1 MVDDAA
7 LAAAAEIVA
16 SIAPD
21 SRSPNSIPVGVASNV
36 KLPGRETPAKRNLEI
51 ELQKLA
57 LRVGKLE
64 GQASTTTTTFPETPN
79 ETIDSLFGE
88 DGLSLASRPKPKLFA
103 AQGSLHSPHQPSFQ
117 LTKEALEGLR
127 DHVDDQSKLLDCQRE
142 ELAGVNAQLLEQ
154 KHLQERA
161 LEVLEQERIATLERE
176 LWKHQKANEAFQK
189 ALREIGEIVTAV
201 ARGDL
206 TMKVRMN
213 TVEMDPEI
221 TTFKRTINA
230 MMDQLQ
236 TFASEVSRVAR
247 EVGTEGL
254 LGGQARI
261 GGVDGT
267 WKELTDNVNVMA
279 QNLTDQ
285 VREIASVTTAVAHGD
300 LTKKIERPARGEI
313 LQLQQTINTMVDQLR
328 TFASEVTRVARDVG
342 TEGILGGQADVGGV
356 QGMWNDLTVNVNA
369 MANNLTTQVR
379 DIIKVTTAVAKGDLT
394 QKVQAD
400 CRGEIFEL
408 KSTINS
414 MVDQL
419 QQFAREVTKIAR
431 EVGTEGRLGG
441 QATVHD
447 VEGTWRDLTE
457 NVNGMAMNLTTQVRE
472 IAKVTTAVAKGDL
485 TKKIG
490 VEVQGE
496 ILELKNTINQMV
508 DRLGTFAVEVSK
520 VAREVGTDGTLGGQA
535 QVANVEGKW
544 KDLTENVN
552 TMASNL
558 TVQVRSISAVT
569 QAIANG
575 DMSQKI
581 DVEANGEI
589 QVLKE
594 TINNMVDRL
603 SSFCYEVQR
612 VAKDVGV
619 DGKMGAQADVGGL
632 DGRWKEITTDVN
644 TMASNLV
651 SHDPGMEKIGEQNE
665 LMSIQTTQVRAFSDI
680 TNLATDGDFTKLV
693 DVEASGEMDEL
704 KRKINQMISN
714 LRDSIQRNTQA
725 REAAEL
731 ANKTKSEFLANM
743 SHEIRTPM
751 NGIIGMTQLTLDTD
765 LTQYQR
771 EMLNIVNNLANS
783 LLTIIDDILD
793 LSKIEARR
801 MVIEEIPYTLRG
813 TVFNALKT
821 LAVKAN
827 EKFLDLT
834 YKVDSSV
841 PDYVI
846 GDSFRLR
853 QIILNLV
860 GNAIKFTE
868 HGEVSLTIKERA
880 DQSDIGPGEYTVEFI
895 VEDTGIGIAKD
906 KLDLIFDTFQQADG
920 SMTRKFGG
928 TGLGLSISK
937 RLVNLM
943 GGDLWVNSE
952 QGKGSE
958 FHFTCRVRLAHDD
971 TEMIEQQIRPYR
983 GHQVLFVDKAQSSS
997 GTAIRGMLEK
1007 IGLHPV
1013 VVDSEKSTALTRLQT
1028 GGALPYDA
1036 IIVDSIDTARR
1047 LRAVDDFKY
1056 LPIVLLAPVVHVSLK
1071 SCLDLGITS
1080 YMTTP
1085 CKLIDL
1091 GNGMIPALENR
1102 ATPSLA
1108 DNTKSFEILLAEDN
1122 TVNQRLAVKI
1132 LEKYHHVVTVVGNGW
1147 EAVEAVKEKKF
1158 DVILMDVQ
1166 MPIMG
1171 GFEATGKIR
1180 EYERGMGTH
1189 RTPIIA
1195 LTAHAMMGDRE
1206 KCIQAQMDEY
1216 LSKPLQQNHLI
1227 QTILK
1232 CATLGGPLLEK
1243 NRERE
1248 LAMHAEHKS
1257 SKHKDSAQGML
1268 RPTLE
1273 NRAFTSREPVSN
1285 SGKEGPAL
1293 VSPEQEEAL
1302 ARAPHRRRKH
1312 APVPGHVERS
1322 ASFIVW
1328 FDFAEPV
1335 FELGVGTL
1343 TFSLAGELF
1352 TRYQTCA
1359 MMSPKAI
1366 LATYMTVTG
1375 QPTLSKEASGPP

>member
-1 MVDDAA
+1 MIDDAA

-21 SRSPNSIPVGVASNV
+21 SRLPNSIPVGVASQV
-36 KLPGRETPAKRNLEI
+36 QLPGRDTPAKRKLEI
-51 ELQKLA
+51 ELQNLA

-64 GQASTTTTTFPETPN
+64 SQASATSTFPETPN
-79 ETIDSLFGE
+79 EAIDTLFGGE
-88 DGLSLASRPKPKLFA
+88 DTSNTNVPVTTRPKPKVIH
-103 AQGSLHSPHQPSFQ
+103 AQGSLHSPHLPSYQ

-127 DHVDDQSKLLDCQRE
+127 DHVDDQSKLLDSQRE

-154 KHLQERA
+154 KQLQERA

-267 WKELTDNVNVMA
+267 WKELTDNV
-279 QNLTDQ
+279 
-285 VREIASVTTAVAHGD
+285 REIASVTTAVAHGD

-342 TEGILGGQADVGGV
+342 TEGMLGGQADVGGV

-400 CRGEIFEL
+400 CRGEIFDL

-490 VEVQGE
+490 VEVKGE

-558 TVQVRSISAVT
+558 TVQVRSISTVT

-581 DVEANGEI
+581 KVEANGEI

-619 DGKMGAQADVGGL
+619 DGKMGAQADVAGL

-644 TMASNLV
+644 TMASNL
-651 SHDPGMEKIGEQNE
+651 
-665 LMSIQTTQVRAFSDI
+665 TTQVRAFSDI

-868 HGEVSLTIKERA
+868 HGEVSLTIKERVE
-880 DQSDIGPGEYTVEFI
+880 QRNVRPGEYAVEFI

-943 GGDLWVNSE
+943 GGDLWVISE

-958 FHFTCRVRLAHDD
+958 FHFTCLVKLAHDD
-971 TEMIEQQIRPYR
+971 AAMIEQQIRPYR
-983 GHQVLFVDKAQSSS
+983 GHQVLFVDKAQSKGGAS
-997 GTAIRGMLEK
+997 IKGMLEQ

-1013 VVDSEKSTALTRLQT
+1013 VVESEKSPALTRLQAS
-1028 GGALPYDA
+1028 GSLPYDA
-1036 IIVDSIDTARR
+1036 ILVDSIDTARR

-1147 EAVEAVKEKKF
+1147 EAVEAVKRKKF

-1180 EYERGMGTH
+1180 EYERGIGTH

-1248 LAMHAEHKS
+1248 LALHAEAKS
-1257 SKHKDSAQGML
+1257 SKHKEGGQGLL
-1268 RPTLE
+1268 RPALE
-1273 NRAFTSREPVSN
+1273 SRSFTSREPLSGN
-1285 SGKEGPAL
+1285 GKESPAL
-1293 VSPEQEEAL
+1293 LSPDEDPM
-1302 ARAPHRRRKH
+1302 ARARLDFSDM
-1312 APVPGHVERS
+1312 RS
-1322 ASFIVW
+1322 
-1328 FDFAEPV
+1328 
-1335 FELGVGTL
+1335 
-1343 TFSLAGELF
+1343 
-1352 TRYQTCA
+1352 
-1359 MMSPKAI
+1359 
-1366 LATYMTVTG
+1366 
-1375 QPTLSKEASGPP
+1375 LSN

>member
-21 SRSPNSIPVGVASNV
+21 SRPPNSIPVGVASQV
-36 KLPGRETPAKRNLEI
+36 QLPGRDTPAKRKLEL
-51 ELQKLA
+51 ELQNLA

-64 GQASTTTTTFPETPN
+64 SQASATSPFPETPN
-79 ETIDSLFGE
+79 ETIDTLFGE
-88 DGLSLASRPKPKLFA
+88 EAAISLTSRPKSKLFH
-103 AQGSLHSPHQPSFQ
+103 AQGSLHSPHLPYYQ

-127 DHVDDQSKLLDCQRE
+127 EHVDDQSKLLDSQRQ

-154 KHLQERA
+154 KQLQERA

-236 TFASEVSRVAR
+236 IFASEVSRVAR

-285 VREIASVTTAVAHGD
+285 GSSSPLHPSMMREIASVTTAVAHGD

-342 TEGILGGQADVGGV
+342 TEGMLGGQADVGGV

-490 VEVQGE
+490 VEVKGE
-496 ILELKNTINQMV
+496 IAELKNTINQMV

-558 TVQVRSISAVT
+558 TVQVRSISTVT

-581 DVEANGEI
+581 KVEANGEI

-619 DGKMGAQADVGGL
+619 DGKMGAQADVAGL

-644 TMASNLV
+644 TMASNL
-651 SHDPGMEKIGEQNE
+651 
-665 LMSIQTTQVRAFSDI
+665 
-680 TNLATDGDFTKLV
+680 
-693 DVEASGEMDEL
+693 
-704 KRKINQMISN
+704 
-714 LRDSIQRNTQA
+714 
-725 REAAEL
+725 
-731 ANKTKSEFLANM
+731 
-743 SHEIRTPM
+743 
-751 NGIIGMTQLTLDTD
+751 
-765 LTQYQR
+765 
-771 EMLNIVNNLANS
+771 
-783 LLTIIDDILD
+783 
-793 LSKIEARR
+793 IEARR
-801 MVIEEIPYTLRG
+801 MVVEEIPYTLRG

-868 HGEVSLTIKERA
+868 HGEVSLTIKERVE
-880 DQSDIGPGEYTVEFI
+880 QSNVRPGEYAVEFV

-958 FHFTCRVRLAHDD
+958 FHFTCLVKLAPND
-971 TEMIEQQIRPYR
+971 TAMIEQQIRPYR
-983 GHQVLFVDKAQSSS
+983 GHQVLFVDKAQSSDS
-997 GTAIRGMLEK
+997 TSIRGMLEQ

-1013 VVDSEKSTALTRLQT
+1013 VVESEKSSALTRLKA

-1036 IIVDSIDTARR
+1036 ILVDSIDTARR

-1056 LPIVLLAPVVHVSLK
+1056 LPIVLVAPTVLVSLK

-1080 YMTTP
+1080 CMTTP

-1108 DNTKSFEILLAEDN
+1108 DNTRSFEILLAEDN

-1147 EAVEAVKEKKF
+1147 EAVEAVKGKNF

-1180 EYERGMGTH
+1180 EYERGIGSH

-1248 LAMHAEHKS
+1248 LAMHAEAKS
-1257 SKHKDSAQGML
+1257 KSKNNEGGQGLL

-1273 NRAFTSREPVSN
+1273 GRSFTSHEPLSGNGLESPAIVSQD
-1285 SGKEGPAL
+1285 EDP
-1293 VSPEQEEAL
+1293 L
-1302 ARAPHRRRKH
+1302 ARARI
-1312 APVPGHVERS
+1312 EYSDMRS
-1322 ASFIVW
+1322 
-1328 FDFAEPV
+1328 
-1335 FELGVGTL
+1335 L
-1343 TFSLAGELF
+1343 TN
-1352 TRYQTCA
+1352 
-1359 MMSPKAI
+1359 
-1366 LATYMTVTG
+1366 
-1375 QPTLSKEASGPP
+1375 

>member
-1 MVDDAA
+1 MSGESSLAAVTAILKSLATDPTTPPLLNLRVNTRFNIPGADTSEKLELELELAA
-7 LAAAAEIVA
+7 LV
-16 SIAPD
+16 
-21 SRSPNSIPVGVASNV
+21 
-36 KLPGRETPAKRNLEI
+36 
-51 ELQKLA
+51 
-57 LRVGKLE
+57 LRVQHL
-64 GQASTTTTTFPETPN
+64 QARANTTTSSLLPDTP
-79 ETIDSLFGE
+79 
-88 DGLSLASRPKPKLFA
+88 DGNGHLSLSDERARAGNSGYA
-103 AQGSLHSPHQPSFQ
+103 APLPRDE
-117 LTKEALEGLR
+117 LLDEALEGLR
-127 DHVDDQSKLLDCQRE
+127 EHVDDQSKLLDSQRQ
-142 ELAGVNAQLLEQ
+142 ELDGVNAQLLEQ
-154 KHLQERA
+154 KQLQERA
-161 LEVLEQERIATLERE
+161 LAIIEQERVATLERE

-206 TMKVRMN
+206 SKKVRMN
-213 TVEMDPEI
+213 SVEMDPEI
-221 TTFKRTINA
+221 TTFKRTINT

-236 TFASEVSRVAR
+236 VFSSEVSRVAR
-247 EVGTEGL
+247 EVGTEGI
-254 LGGQARI
+254 LGGQAQI
-261 GGVDGT
+261 EGVDGT

-300 LTKKIERPARGEI
+300 LTKKIERPAKGEI

-342 TEGILGGQADVGGV
+342 TEGILGGQADVEGV
-356 QGMWNDLTVNVNA
+356 QGMWNELTVNVNA

-394 QKVQAD
+394 QKVQAE

-408 KSTINS
+408 KKTINS

-447 VEGTWRDLTE
+447 VQGTWRDLTE

-472 IAKVTTAVAKGDL
+472 IAKVTTAVARGDL

-496 ILELKNTINQMV
+496 ILDLKNTINTMV
-508 DRLGTFAVEVSK
+508 DRLGTFAFEVSK

-535 QVANVEGKW
+535 QVDNVEGKW

-552 TMASNL
+552 TMARNL
-558 TVQVRSISAVT
+558 TSQVRGISTVT

-575 DMSQKI
+575 DMSRKI
-581 DVEANGEI
+581 DVEAKGEI
-589 QVLKE
+589 LILKE

-603 SSFCYEVQR
+603 SIFCNEVQR

-619 DGKMGAQADVGGL
+619 DGIMGGQADVAGL
-632 DGRWKEITTDVN
+632 KGRWKEITTDVN
-644 TMASNLV
+644 TMANNL
-651 SHDPGMEKIGEQNE
+651 
-665 LMSIQTTQVRAFSDI
+665 TAQVRAFGDI
-680 TNLATDGDFTKLV
+680 TNAATDGDFTKLV
-693 DVEASGEMDEL
+693 EVEASGEMDEL
-704 KRKINQMISN
+704 KKKINQMVYN

-771 EMLNIVNNLANS
+771 EMLNIVNSLANS

-834 YKVDSSV
+834 YRVNNSV
-841 PDYVI
+841 PDHVV

-868 HGEVSLTIKERA
+868 HGEVSLTIQKA
-880 DQSDIGPGEYTVEFI
+880 SHVQCAPYEYAIEFI
-895 VEDTGIGIAKD
+895 VSDTGIGIPAD

-943 GGDLWVNSE
+943 GGDVWVKSE
-952 QGKGSE
+952 YGKGSK
-958 FHFTCRVRLAHDD
+958 FYFTCVVRLANDD
-971 TEMIEQQIRPYR
+971 VSLIAKQLTPYK
-983 GHQVLFVDKAQSSS
+983 GHQVLFIDKGRTGHGSEI
-997 GTAIRGMLEK
+997 IRMLKELSLVP
-1007 IGLHPV
+1007 I
-1013 VVDSEKSTALTRLQT
+1013 VVDSEKSPALEKARTQQNS
-1028 GGALPYDA
+1028 PYDV
-1036 IIVDSIDTARR
+1036 IIVDSIEDARR

-1085 CKLIDL
+1085 CQLIDL
-1091 GNGMIPALENR
+1091 GNGMVPALENR

-1108 DNTKSFEILLAEDN
+1108 DNTRSFEILLAEDN

-1132 LEKYHHVVTVVGNGW
+1132 LEKYHHVVTVVGNGE
-1147 EAVEAVKEKKF
+1147 EAVEAVKRKKF

-1171 GFEATGKIR
+1171 GFEATSKIR
-1180 EYERGMGTH
+1180 EYERSLGSQ

-1232 CATLGGPLLEK
+1232 CATLGGQLLEK

-1248 LAMHAEHKS
+1248 LARAADAVTGGRRDNAALNAYQQNAS
-1257 SKHKDSAQGML
+1257 SNAGAAAAAAISAASHVRPSLAATRGM
-1268 RPTLE
+1268 T
-1273 NRAFTSREPVSN
+1273 AS
-1285 SGKEGPAL
+1285 
-1293 VSPEQEEAL
+1293 EAL
-1302 ARAPHRRRKH
+1302 TAGLESP
-1312 APVPGHVERS
+1312 S
-1322 ASFIVW
+1322 IVTA
-1328 FDFAEPV
+1328 DAEDP
-1335 FELGVGTL
+1335 LKGGVGRSST
-1343 TFSLAGELF
+1343 SLSEPNIHHHSTTAP
-1352 TRYQTCA
+1352 R
-1359 MMSPKAI
+1359 
-1366 LATYMTVTG
+1366 G
-1375 QPTLSKEASGPP
+1375 QK

>member
-1 MVDDAA
+1 MGEESPLAVITALVRSLATDPATVPVLDIRANNHVRLPGPSTQEKADLERELAYLVLRVQHLESKASVANNIPATIFPDTPNATPDAIFADDRTPAA
-7 LAAAAEIVA
+7 L
-16 SIAPD
+16 
-21 SRSPNSIPVGVASNV
+21 SPARTAGP
-36 KLPGRETPAKRNLEI
+36 PGLARN
-51 ELQKLA
+51 
-57 LRVGKLE
+57 G
-64 GQASTTTTTFPETPN
+64 F
-79 ETIDSLFGE
+79 ID
-88 DGLSLASRPKPKLFA
+88 
-103 AQGSLHSPHQPSFQ
+103 Q
-117 LTKEALEGLR
+117 ALEGLR
-127 DHVDDQSKLLDCQRE
+127 EHVDDQSKLLDSQRQ

-154 KHLQERA
+154 KQLQEKA
-161 LEVLEQERIATLERE
+161 LAIIEQERVATLERE

-206 TMKVRMN
+206 SKKVRMN

-221 TTFKRTINA
+221 TTFKRTINT

-236 TFASEVSRVAR
+236 VFSSEVSRVAR
-247 EVGTEGL
+247 EVGTEGI
-254 LGGQARI
+254 LGGQAQI
-261 GGVDGT
+261 EGVDGT

-300 LTKKIERPARGEI
+300 LTKKIERPAKGEI

-342 TEGILGGQADVGGV
+342 TEGMLGGQADVEGV
-356 QGMWNDLTVNVNA
+356 QGMWNELTVNVNA

-394 QKVQAD
+394 QKVQAE

-408 KSTINS
+408 KKTINS

-447 VEGTWRDLTE
+447 VQGTWRDLTE

-496 ILELKNTINQMV
+496 ILDLKNTINTMV
-508 DRLGTFAVEVSK
+508 DRLGTFAFEVSK

-535 QVANVEGKW
+535 QVDNVEGKW

-558 TVQVRSISAVT
+558 TSQVRGISTVT

-575 DMSQKI
+575 DMSRKI
-581 DVEANGEI
+581 EVEAKGEI
-589 QVLKE
+589 LILKE

-603 SSFCYEVQR
+603 SIFCNEVQR

-619 DGKMGAQADVGGL
+619 DGIMGGQADVAGL
-632 DGRWKEITTDVN
+632 KGRWKEITTDVN
-644 TMASNLV
+644 TMANNL
-651 SHDPGMEKIGEQNE
+651 
-665 LMSIQTTQVRAFSDI
+665 TAQVRAFGDI
-680 TNLATDGDFTKLV
+680 TNAATDGDFTKLV
-693 DVEASGEMDEL
+693 EVEASGEMDEL
-704 KRKINQMISN
+704 KKKINQMVYN

-771 EMLNIVNNLANS
+771 EMLNIVNSLANS

-834 YKVDSSV
+834 YRVDSSV
-841 PDYVI
+841 PDHVV

-868 HGEVSLTIKERA
+868 HGEVSLTIQKAARV
-880 DQSDIGPGEYTVEFI
+880 QCGPYEYAIEF
-895 VEDTGIGIAKD
+895 VVSDTGIGIPAD

-943 GGDLWVNSE
+943 GGDVWVKSE
-952 QGKGSE
+952 YGKGSS
-958 FHFTCRVRLAHDD
+958 FYFTCVVRLADD
-971 TEMIEQQIRPYR
+971 DISLISKQLSPYK
-983 GHQVLFVDKAQSSS
+983 GHQVLFIDKGRTGHGPEIAK
-997 GTAIRGMLEK
+997 MLK
-1007 IGLHPV
+1007 GLGLVAV
-1013 VVDSEKSTALTRLQT
+1013 VVDSEKSPALEKARVQSSS
-1028 GGALPYDA
+1028 PYDV
-1036 IIVDSIDTARR
+1036 IVVDSIEDARR

-1085 CKLIDL
+1085 CQLIDL
-1091 GNGMIPALENR
+1091 GNGMVPALENR

-1108 DNTKSFEILLAEDN
+1108 DNTRSFEILLAEDN

-1132 LEKYHHVVTVVGNGW
+1132 LEKYHHVVTVVGNGE
-1147 EAVEAVKEKKF
+1147 EAVEAVKRRKF

-1171 GFEATGKIR
+1171 GFEATAKIR
-1180 EYERGMGTH
+1180 EYERSLGSQ

-1232 CATLGGPLLEK
+1232 CATLGGQLLEK

-1248 LAMHAEHKS
+1248 LTRAADAATVS
-1257 SKHKDSAQGML
+1257 RRDNGSPTSYTSRAAQAAQL
-1268 RPTLE
+1268 RPSLAS
-1273 NRAFTSREPVSN
+1273 RAITV
-1285 SGKEGPAL
+1285 
-1293 VSPEQEEAL
+1293 
-1302 ARAPHRRRKH
+1302 
-1312 APVPGHVERS
+1312 
-1322 ASFIVW
+1322 
-1328 FDFAEPV
+1328 AE
-1335 FELGVGTL
+1335 
-1343 TFSLAGELF
+1343 SLAGGLE
-1352 TRYQTCA
+1352 
-1359 MMSPKAI
+1359 SPSLVAGDQDDP
-1366 LATYMTVTG
+1366 LRARTS
-1375 QPTLSKEASGPP
+1375 LSEPNIHAPS

>member
-1 MVDDAA
+1 MADESA
-7 LAAAAEIVA
+7 LAAAAA
-16 SIAPD
+16 M
-21 SRSPNSIPVGVASNV
+21 V
-36 KLPGRETPAKRNLEI
+36 K
-51 ELQKLA
+51 
-57 LRVGKLE
+57 
-64 GQASTTTTTFPETPN
+64 
-79 ETIDSLFGE
+79 
-88 DGLSLASRPKPKLFA
+88 SLASDSKQATSYPVGGDQSFRLPGPDSA
-103 AQGSLHSPHQPSFQ
+103 AKDALARELSALAARVQRLEAKASIQNAPVFPDTPSETVESMFGDESSSPTSNNGKTYMRAKVPAIPILRSGAGPDGGAVKALVP
-117 LTKEALEGLR
+117 LTDEALEGLR
-127 DHVDDQSKLLDCQRE
+127 EHIDDQSKLLDNQRQ
-142 ELAGVNAQLLEQ
+142 ELTNVNAQLVEQ
-154 KHLQERA
+154 KNLQEKA
-161 LEVLEQERIATLERE
+161 LKILEEERVATLERE

-201 ARGDL
+201 AHGDL
-206 TMKVRMN
+206 SKRVRMN

-221 TTFKRTINA
+221 TTFKRTINT

-236 TFASEVSRVAR
+236 VFSSEVSRVAR
-247 EVGTEGL
+247 EVGTDGI
-254 LGGQARI
+254 LGGQAVI
-261 GGVDGT
+261 EGVD
-267 WKELTDNVNVMA
+267 VNVMA

-300 LTKKIERPARGEI
+300 LTQKIERPAKGEI
-313 LQLQQTINTMVDQLR
+313 LELQQTINTMVVQLG
-328 TFASEVTRVARDVG
+328 TFAAEVTRVARDVG
-342 TEGILGGQADVGGV
+342 TEGKLGGQADVMGV
-356 QGMWNDLTVNVNA
+356 QGMWNELTVNVNA
-369 MANNLTTQVR
+369 MADNLTTQVR
-379 DIIKVTTAVAKGDLT
+379 DIAKVTTAVARGDLT
-394 QKVQAD
+394 QKVQAE

-414 MVDQL
+414 MVGQL
-419 QQFAREVTKIAR
+419 QQFAAEVTKIAR

-441 QATVHD
+441 QATVND
-447 VEGTWRDLTE
+447 VQGTWRDLTD

-472 IAKVTTAVAKGDL
+472 ISKVTAAVARGDL
-485 TKKIG
+485 STKIT
-490 VEVQGE
+490 VEVKGE
-496 ILELKNTINQMV
+496 ILQLKQTINSMV
-508 DRLGTFAVEVSK
+508 DRLSTFAFEVSK

-535 QVANVEGKW
+535 RVDDVEGKW

-558 TVQVRSISAVT
+558 TSQVRGISTVT
-569 QAIANG
+569 QAIADGN
-575 DMSQKI
+575 MSRKI
-581 DVEANGEI
+581 TVPARGE
-589 QVLKE
+589 VALLKD

-603 SSFCYEVQR
+603 SVFCNEVQR

-619 DGKMGAQADVGGL
+619 DGKMGGQADVGGL
-632 DGRWKEITTDVN
+632 KGRWKEITADVN
-644 TMASNLV
+644 TMATNL
-651 SHDPGMEKIGEQNE
+651 
-665 LMSIQTTQVRAFSDI
+665 TTQVRAFGDI
-680 TNLATDGDFTKLV
+680 TNAATDGNFTKLV

-704 KRKINQMISN
+704 KRKINQMVYN

-725 REAAEL
+725 REAAEQ

-834 YKVDSSV
+834 YCVDSSV
-841 PDYVI
+841 PDYVV

-868 HGEVSLTIKERA
+868 HGSVRLTIQ
-880 DQSDIGPGEYTVEFI
+880 QSSKSTSKDPNEYALEF
-895 VEDTGIGIAKD
+895 VVSDTGIGIPQD

-937 RLVNLM
+937 RLVSLM
-943 GGDLWVNSE
+943 GGDVWVRSDV
-952 QGKGSE
+952 GKGSS
-958 FHFTCRVRLAHDD
+958 FYFTCVVKLAGGDLAL
-971 TEMIEQQIRPYR
+971 IEKQLKPYK
-983 GHQVLFVDKAQSSS
+983 GHQVFFVD
-997 GTAIRGMLEK
+997 RGRTVYGKQIVPMLRDL
-1007 IGLHPV
+1007 GLVPV
-1013 VVDSEKSTALTRLQT
+1013 VATQETYPGLGSDEPPFDV
-1028 GGALPYDA
+1028 
-1036 IIVDSIDTARR
+1036 IIVDSIETARK
-1047 LRAVDDFKY
+1047 LRAIDQFKY
-1056 LPIVLLAPVVHVSLK
+1056 LPIVLLAPAVHISLK

-1080 YMTTP
+1080 YLTTP
-1085 CKLIDL
+1085 CAPIDL
-1091 GNGMIPALENR
+1091 GNGMVPALENR

-1122 TVNQRLAVKI
+1122 RVNQRLAVKI
-1132 LEKYHHVVTVVGNGW
+1132 LEKYHHVVTVVSNGL
-1147 EAVEAVKEKKF
+1147 EAVEAIQKKKF

-1171 GFEATGKIR
+1171 GFEATSKIR
-1180 EYERGMGTH
+1180 EYERSLGTH

-1206 KCIQAQMDEY
+1206 RCIQAQMDEY

-1232 CATLGGPLLEK
+1232 CATLGGALLEK

-1248 LAMHAEHKS
+1248 ISRQKDQEGQDHQSRS
-1257 SKHKDSAQGML
+1257 SPL
-1268 RPTLE
+1268 RPGLE
-1273 NRAFTSREPVSN
+1273 SRALTSTER
-1285 SGKEGPAL
+1285 L
-1293 VSPEQEEAL
+1293 VGSVDSPSLVAGDQEDPMKT
-1302 ARAPHRRRKH
+1302 AR
-1312 APVPGHVERS
+1312 RS
-1322 ASFIVW
+1322 LSDDILKKAS
-1328 FDFAEPV
+1328 
-1335 FELGVGTL
+1335 
-1343 TFSLAGELF
+1343 
-1352 TRYQTCA
+1352 Y
-1359 MMSPKAI
+1359 
-1366 LATYMTVTG
+1366 
-1375 QPTLSKEASGPP
+1375 

>member
-7 LAAAAEIVA
+7 LAAAASIVA

-21 SRSPNSIPVGVASNV
+21 TRPPNSIPVGVASQV
-36 KLPGRETPAKRNLEI
+36 KLPGPDTPAKRKLEL
-51 ELQKLA
+51 ELQNLA

-64 GQASTTTTTFPETPN
+64 SQASATSPFPDTPN
-79 ETIDSLFGE
+79 EVIDTLFGE
-88 DGLSLASRPKPKLFA
+88 EALAVAARPKPKVFP
-103 AQGSLHSPHQPSFQ
+103 AQGSLHSPHMPTYQ
-117 LTKEALEGLR
+117 LTEEALEGLR
-127 DHVDDQSKLLDCQRE
+127 EHVDDQSKLLDSQRQ
-142 ELAGVNAQLLEQ
+142 ELAGVNAQLMEQ
-154 KHLQERA
+154 KQLQERA
-161 LEVLEQERIATLERE
+161 LEILEQERIATLERE

-236 TFASEVSRVAR
+236 IFASEVSRVAR

-342 TEGILGGQADVGGV
+342 TEGMLGGQADVGGV

-490 VEVQGE
+490 VEVKGE
-496 ILELKNTINQMV
+496 IAELKDTINQMV

-558 TVQVRSISAVT
+558 TVQVRSISTVT

-581 DVEANGEI
+581 KVEANGEI

-644 TMASNLV
+644 TMASNL
-651 SHDPGMEKIGEQNE
+651 
-665 LMSIQTTQVRAFSDI
+665 TTQVRAFSDI

-868 HGEVSLTIKERA
+868 HGEVSLTIKESIT
-880 DQSDIGPGEYTVEFI
+880 QSLVRPGEYAVEF
-895 VEDTGIGIAKD
+895 VVQDTGIGIAQD

-943 GGDLWVNSE
+943 GGDLWVDSE
-952 QGKGSE
+952 HGKGSE
-958 FHFTCRVRLAHDD
+958 FHFTCLVRLAPDD
-971 TEMIEQQIRPYR
+971 AALIEQQIRPYR
-983 GHQVLFVDKAQSSS
+983 GHQVLFVDKAQSQNAAS
-997 GTAIRGMLEK
+997 IKPMLEK
-1007 IGLHPV
+1007 IGLRPV
-1013 VVDSEKSTALTRLQT
+1013 VVDSEKSPALTRLQT
-1028 GGALPYDA
+1028 GGSLPYDA
-1036 IIVDSIDTARR
+1036 ILVDSIDTARR

-1147 EAVEAVKEKKF
+1147 EAVKAVQSKKF

-1180 EYERGMGTH
+1180 EYERGIGSH

-1248 LAMHAEHKS
+1248 LALHAETK
-1257 SKHKDSAQGML
+1257 SKHKEGGQGLL

-1273 NRAFTSREPVSN
+1273 TRSFTSRDPLLGN
-1285 SGKEGPAL
+1285 GKESPAIIATDDD
-1293 VSPEQEEAL
+1293 PL
-1302 ARAPHRRRKH
+1302 ARARLDLSDM
-1312 APVPGHVERS
+1312 RS
-1322 ASFIVW
+1322 
-1328 FDFAEPV
+1328 
-1335 FELGVGTL
+1335 L
-1343 TFSLAGELF
+1343 TN
-1352 TRYQTCA
+1352 
-1359 MMSPKAI
+1359 
-1366 LATYMTVTG
+1366 
-1375 QPTLSKEASGPP
+1375 

>member
-21 SRSPNSIPVGVASNV
+21 SRSPGSIPVGVASNV

-57 LRVGKLE
+57 LRVGKLG
-64 GQASTTTTTFPETPN
+64 GQASTTTTTFPEAPN
-79 ETIDSLFGE
+79 EMMDSLYGE
-88 DGLSLASRPKPKLFA
+88 DGLSLPSRPKTKVFH
-103 AQGSLHSPHQPSFQ
+103 AQGSLHSSHLPSIQ

-142 ELAGVNAQLLEQ
+142 ELAGVNVQLLEQ
-154 KHLQERA
+154 KQLQERA
-161 LEVLEQERIATLERE
+161 LERE

-254 LGGQARI
+254 LGGQAKI

-300 LTKKIERPARGEI
+300 LTKKIERHARGEI

-558 TVQVRSISAVT
+558 TVQARLLTHTLTGPTTRCVRSISAVT

-619 DGKMGAQADVGGL
+619 DGKMGAQADVAGL

-644 TMASNLV
+644 NMASNL
-651 SHDPGMEKIGEQNE
+651 
-665 LMSIQTTQVRAFSDI
+665 TTQVRAFSDI

-751 NGIIGMTQLTLDTD
+751 NGIIGMTQLTLDTNLD
-765 LTQYQR
+765 QYQR
-771 EMLNIVNNLANS
+771 EMLNIVNDLANS

-846 GDSFRLR
+846 GDSFRLK

-868 HGEVSLTIKERA
+868 HGEVSLTIKERE
-880 DQSDIGPGEYTVEFI
+880 DQSNVGPGEYAVEFI

-952 QGKGSE
+952 HAKGSD

-971 TEMIEQQIRPYR
+971 SEMIEQQIRPYR
-983 GHQVLFVDKAQSSS
+983 GHQVLFVDKAQSGS

-1007 IGLHPV
+1007 IGLHLV
-1013 VVDSEKSTALTRLQT
+1013 VVESEKSTALTRLQT

-1036 IIVDSIDTARR
+1036 IIVDSIDTAMR

-1071 SCLDLGITS
+1071 SCMDLGITS

-1085 CKLIDL
+1085 CKLTDL

-1248 LAMHAEHKS
+1248 LAMHAEAKA
-1257 SKHKDSAQGML
+1257 SKHKDGGQGQC
-1268 RPTLE
+1268 
-1273 NRAFTSREPVSN
+1273 S
-1285 SGKEGPAL
+1285 
-1293 VSPEQEEAL
+1293 
-1302 ARAPHRRRKH
+1302 
-1312 APVPGHVERS
+1312 
-1322 ASFIVW
+1322 
-1328 FDFAEPV
+1328 
-1335 FELGVGTL
+1335 
-1343 TFSLAGELF
+1343 
-1352 TRYQTCA
+1352 
-1359 MMSPKAI
+1359 
-1366 LATYMTVTG
+1366 
-1375 QPTLSKEASGPP
+1375 

>member
-7 LAAAAEIVA
+7 LIAAAQIIATIAAEPKTPLSVPATLTNKIQ
-16 SIAPD
+16 
-21 SRSPNSIPVGVASNV
+21 
-36 KLPGRETPAKRNLEI
+36 LPGHDTHAKRNLEI

-57 LRVGKLE
+57 LRVSHLE
-64 GQASTTTTTFPETPN
+64 NRATPTITFPETPN
-79 ETIDSLFGE
+79 EGTESLFG
-88 DGLSLASRPKPKLFA
+88 DDSNGASRNNGGRPKGLPPQYA
-103 AQGSLHSPHQPSFQ
+103 SLETPSVFPRQ

-127 DHVDDQSKLLDCQRE
+127 EHVDDQSKLLDSQRQ

-154 KHLQERA
+154 KQLQEKA
-161 LEVLEQERIATLERE
+161 LELLEQERVATLERE

-189 ALREIGEIVTAV
+189 ALREIGEIITAV
-201 ARGDL
+201 AQGDL

-236 TFASEVSRVAR
+236 MFASEVSRVAR

-394 QKVQAD
+394 QKVQAN

-490 VEVQGE
+490 VEVKGE
-496 ILELKNTINQMV
+496 ILEMKNTINQMV
-508 DRLGTFAVEVSK
+508 DRLSTFAFEVSK

-575 DMSQKI
+575 DMTQTI
-581 DVEANGEI
+581 EVEANGEI

-594 TINNMVDRL
+594 TINNMVERL

-619 DGKMGAQADVGGL
+619 DGKMGAQADIAGL

-644 TMASNLV
+644 TMAANL
-651 SHDPGMEKIGEQNE
+651 
-665 LMSIQTTQVRAFSDI
+665 TTQVRAFSDI

-821 LAVKAN
+821 LTVKAN

-880 DQSDIGPGEYTVEFI
+880 EKPSNLAEGEYAVEFV

-952 QGKGSE
+952 AGKGSA
-958 FHFTCRVRLAHDD
+958 FHFTCRVKLAADD
-971 TEMIEQQIRPYR
+971 AKAISRHLQPYH
-983 GHQVLFVDKAQSSS
+983 GHQVLYVDNAQSESRS
-997 GTAIRGMLEK
+997 KIMEMLNQ
-1007 IGLHPV
+1007 IGLRPV
-1013 VVDSEKSTALTRLQT
+1013 VVDSEKSLALTGLKT
-1028 GGALPYDA
+1028 GGVLPYDA
-1036 IIVDSIDTARR
+1036 ILVDSIVTARR

-1056 LPIVLLAPVVHVSLK
+1056 LPIVLLAPIVHVSLK

-1080 YMTTP
+1080 YMTMP

-1091 GNGMIPALENR
+1091 GNGMVPALENR

-1122 TVNQRLAVKI
+1122 TVNQKFAVKI

-1147 EAVEAVKEKKF
+1147 EAVEAIKERKF

-1171 GFEATGKIR
+1171 GFEATAKIR

-1216 LSKPLQQNHLI
+1216 LSKPLQQNQLI

-1232 CATLGGPLLEK
+1232 CATLGGPLLEQ

-1248 LAMHAEHKS
+1248 LALQAEAKS
-1257 SKHKDSAQGML
+1257 STHKDDGQGIL
-1268 RPTLE
+1268 RPSLE
-1273 NRAFTSREPVSN
+1273 PRAFSTHDGLGSNTVESPV
-1285 SGKEGPAL
+1285 L
-1293 VSPEQEEAL
+1293 VTEDQEEL
-1302 ARAPHRRRKH
+1302 VNGRQKLN
-1312 APVPGHVERS
+1312 EMRS
-1322 ASFIVW
+1322 
-1328 FDFAEPV
+1328 
-1335 FELGVGTL
+1335 L
-1343 TFSLAGELF
+1343 TN
-1352 TRYQTCA
+1352 
-1359 MMSPKAI
+1359 
-1366 LATYMTVTG
+1366 
-1375 QPTLSKEASGPP
+1375 

>member
-1 MVDDAA
+1 MADDQA
-7 LAAAAEIVA
+7 LAAAAAIVRTLA
-16 SIAPD
+16 TSAKDAVPVPIGT
-21 SRSPNSIPVGVASNV
+21 NSAIR
-36 KLPGRETPAKRNLEI
+36 LPGRDSAAKEDLERELSALVIRVQQLEARANAANVPIFPDTPSETA
-51 ELQKLA
+51 
-57 LRVGKLE
+57 
-64 GQASTTTTTFPETPN
+64 
-79 ETIDSLFGE
+79 DSIFAE
-88 DGLSLASRPKPKLFA
+88 ESSRPPPRSPRYRLPGVFA
-103 AQGSLHSPHQPSFQ
+103 RNGAPGEQPVRSNPLDDHALQGLQNHII
-117 LTKEALEGLR
+117 
-127 DHVDDQSKLLDCQRE
+127 DQSRILDNQRQ
-142 ELAGVNAQLLEQ
+142 ELTHVNAQLIEQ
-154 KHLQERA
+154 QQLQDKA
-161 LEVLEQERIATLERE
+161 IKTMEQERVAALERE

-206 TMKVRMN
+206 SKKVRMN

-221 TTFKRTINA
+221 TTFKRTINT

-236 TFASEVSRVAR
+236 VFASEVSRVAR
-247 EVGTEGL
+247 EVGTDGM
-254 LGGQARI
+254 LGGQAKI
-261 GGVDGT
+261 EGVDGT

-300 LTKKIERPARGEI
+300 LTKKIERPAKGEI
-313 LQLQQTINTMVDQLR
+313 LQLQQTINTMVEQLR

-342 TEGILGGQADVGGV
+342 TEGMLGGQADVMGV
-356 QGMWNDLTVNVNA
+356 RGMWNELTVNVNA

-379 DIIKVTTAVAKGDLT
+379 DIAKVTTAVARGDLT
-394 QKVQAD
+394 QKVQAE
-400 CRGEIFEL
+400 CKGEIFEL

-414 MVDQL
+414 MVEQL
-419 QQFAREVTKIAR
+419 QQFAREVSKIAR

-441 QATVHD
+441 QATVND
-447 VEGTWRDLTE
+447 VQGTWRDLTD

-472 IAKVTTAVAKGDL
+472 ISRVTAAVARGDL

-490 VEVQGE
+490 VVVRGEV
-496 ILELKNTINQMV
+496 LELKVTINSMV
-508 DRLGTFAVEVSK
+508 DRLGTFAFEVSK

-535 QVANVEGKW
+535 RVDGVEGKW
-544 KDLTENVN
+544 RDLTQNVN
-552 TMASNL
+552 TMALNL
-558 TVQVRSISAVT
+558 TSQVRGISTVT
-569 QAIANG
+569 QAIADG

-581 DVEANGEI
+581 DVQAKGEI
-589 QVLKE
+589 LVLKE

-603 SSFCYEVQR
+603 SIFCNEVQR
-612 VAKDVGV
+612 VARDVGV
-619 DGKMGAQADVGGL
+619 DGKMGGQADVGGL
-632 DGRWKEITTDVN
+632 KGRWKEITADVN
-644 TMASNLV
+644 TMATNL
-651 SHDPGMEKIGEQNE
+651 
-665 LMSIQTTQVRAFSDI
+665 TTQVRAFGDI
-680 TNLATDGDFTKLV
+680 TNAATDGNFTKLV

-704 KRKINQMISN
+704 KRKINQMVFN

-725 REAAEL
+725 REQAEQ

-827 EKFLDLT
+827 EKALELT
-834 YKVDSSV
+834 YGVESAV

-868 HGEVSLTIKERA
+868 KGGVDLTIRKA
-880 DQSDIGPGEYTVEFI
+880 QGSKCTNPHEYEIEFI
-895 VEDTGIGIAKD
+895 VTDTGIGIPPD

-937 RLVNLM
+937 RLVSLM
-943 GGDLWVNSE
+943 GGDVWVKSTF
-952 QGKGSE
+952 GKGSM
-958 FHFTCRVRLAHDD
+958 FFFTCVVKLADNRLA
-971 TEMIEQQIRPYR
+971 TIEKQLNPYK
-983 GHQVLFVDKAQSSS
+983 GHQVLLIDKGISGYGKDIAIMLQQLGLVPIVVNQERNPAASS
-997 GTAIRGMLEK
+997 RDD
-1007 IGLHPV
+1007 P
-1013 VVDSEKSTALTRLQT
+1013 
-1028 GGALPYDA
+1028 PYDV
-1036 IIVDSIDTARR
+1036 IIVESIETARK
-1047 LRAVDDFKY
+1047 LRAIEDFKY
-1056 LPIVLLAPVVHVSLK
+1056 LPIVLLAQTIHVSLK

-1085 CKLIDL
+1085 CKPIDL
-1091 GNGMIPALENR
+1091 GNGMVPALENR

-1122 TVNQRLAVKI
+1122 RVNQRLAVKI
-1132 LEKYHHVVTVVGNGW
+1132 LEKYHHVVTVVGNGLD
-1147 EAVEAVKEKKF
+1147 AVEAVKMRKF

-1180 EYERGMGTH
+1180 EYERSLASQ

-1206 KCIQAQMDEY
+1206 RCMQAQMDEY

-1232 CATLGGPLLEK
+1232 CATLGGVLLEK
-1243 NRERE
+1243 QRADRDNGRPLEPNSRQT
-1248 LAMHAEHKS
+1248 
-1257 SKHKDSAQGML
+1257 DSLRNL
-1268 RPTLE
+1268 RPSLE
-1273 NRAFTSREPVSN
+1273 
-1285 SGKEGPAL
+1285 
-1293 VSPEQEEAL
+1293 
-1302 ARAPHRRRKH
+1302 ARA
-1312 APVPGHVERS
+1312 
-1322 ASFIVW
+1322 ITTN
-1328 FDFAEPV
+1328 EP
-1335 FELGVGTL
+1335 LMGGAGTP
-1343 TFSLAGELF
+1343 SLLADGQEDPIQRAG
-1352 TRYQTCA
+1352 
-1359 MMSPKAI
+1359 S
-1366 LATYMTVTG
+1366 
-1375 QPTLSKEASGPP
+1375 TLSEPGL

>member
-1 MVDDAA
+1 MRIMADESA
-7 LAAAAEIVA
+7 LVAAAAIVKSLAA
-16 SIAPD
+16 SPKDCAPV
-21 SRSPNSIPVGVASNV
+21 PIGVNSEVT
-36 KLPGRETPAKRNLEI
+36 LPGRDSVAKESLER
-51 ELQKLA
+51 ELSA
-57 LRVGKLE
+57 LVVRIQQLE
-64 GQASTTTTTFPETPN
+64 AKASAANAPVFPDTPN
-79 ETIDSLFGE
+79 ETAESLFGE
-88 DGLSLASRPKPKLFA
+88 E
-103 AQGSLHSPHQPSFQ
+103 SPRSSIRSKFPIFSSNRNGVSEERLVKT
-117 LTKEALEGLR
+117 LTDEALEGLR
-127 DHVDDQSKLLDCQRE
+127 EHIDDQSKLLDNQRQ
-142 ELAGVNAQLLEQ
+142 ELTNVNAQLMEQ
-154 KHLQERA
+154 KQLQERA
-161 LEVLEQERIATLERE
+161 LQVLEKERVATLERE

-189 ALREIGEIVTAV
+189 ALREIGEIITAV

-221 TTFKRTINA
+221 TTFKRTINT

-236 TFASEVSRVAR
+236 IFASEVSRVAR
-247 EVGTEGL
+247 EVGTDGM
-254 LGGQARI
+254 LGGQAMI
-261 GGVDGT
+261 EGVDGT

-300 LTKKIERPARGEI
+300 LTKKIERPAKGEI
-313 LQLQQTINTMVDQLR
+313 LELQQTINTMVEQLR

-342 TEGILGGQADVGGV
+342 TEGMLGGQADVMGV
-356 QGMWNDLTVNVNA
+356 KGMWNELTVNVNA

-379 DIIKVTTAVAKGDLT
+379 DIAKVTTAVARGDLT
-394 QKVQAD
+394 QKVQAE
-400 CRGEIFEL
+400 CKGEIFQL

-414 MVDQL
+414 MVEQL
-419 QQFAREVTKIAR
+419 QQFAREVSKIAR

-441 QATVHD
+441 QATVND
-447 VEGTWRDLTE
+447 VQGTWRDLTD

-472 IAKVTTAVAKGDL
+472 ISRVTAAVARGDL

-490 VEVQGE
+490 VEARGE
-496 ILELKNTINQMV
+496 IMELKNTINSMV
-508 DRLGTFAVEVSK
+508 DRLGTFAFEVSK

-535 QVANVEGKW
+535 RVDDVEGKW

-552 TMASNL
+552 TMALNL
-558 TVQVRSISAVT
+558 TSQVRGISQVT
-569 QAIANG
+569 QAIADGN
-575 DMSQKI
+575 MSQKI
-581 DVEANGEI
+581 DVQAKGEI
-589 QVLKE
+589 LVLKE

-603 SSFCYEVQR
+603 SVFCNEVQR

-619 DGKMGAQADVGGL
+619 DGKMGGQADVGGL
-632 DGRWKEITTDVN
+632 KGRWKEITADVN
-644 TMASNLV
+644 TMATNL
-651 SHDPGMEKIGEQNE
+651 
-665 LMSIQTTQVRAFSDI
+665 TTQVRAFGDI
-680 TNLATDGDFTKLV
+680 TNAATDGNFTKLV

-704 KRKINQMISN
+704 KRKINQMVYN

-725 REAAEL
+725 REAAEQ

-834 YKVDSSV
+834 YRVDSSV
-841 PDYVI
+841 PDYVV

-868 HGEVSLTIKERA
+868 HGEVSLTIRQA
-880 DQSDIGPGEYTVEFI
+880 AGPPPKDPHEYAIEF
-895 VEDTGIGIAKD
+895 VVSDTGIGIPQD

-937 RLVNLM
+937 RLVSLM
-943 GGDLWVNSE
+943 GGDVWVKSE
-952 QGKGSE
+952 FGKGSS
-958 FHFTCRVRLAHDD
+958 FYFTCVVKLADS
-971 TEMIEQQIRPYR
+971 ELAVIEKQLKPYK
-983 GHQVLFVDKAQSSS
+983 GHQVLFIDKGIS
-997 GTAIRGMLEK
+997 GYGKQIVNMLQRL
-1007 IGLHPV
+1007 GLVPV
-1013 VVDSEKSTALTRLQT
+1013 VVGKEGNPASPGSDDP
-1028 GGALPYDA
+1028 PYDV
-1036 IIVDSIDTARR
+1036 IIVESIETARK
-1047 LRAVDDFKY
+1047 LRSIEDFKY

-1085 CKLIDL
+1085 CEAIDL
-1091 GNGMIPALENR
+1091 GNGMVPALENR

-1122 TVNQRLAVKI
+1122 RVNQRLAVKI
-1132 LEKYHHVVTVVGNGW
+1132 LEKYHHVVTVVGNGL
-1147 EAVEAVKEKKF
+1147 EAVEAVQKKKF

-1180 EYERGMGTH
+1180 EYERSLGSQ

-1206 KCIQAQMDEY
+1206 RCIQAQMDEY

-1232 CATLGGPLLEK
+1232 CATLGGALLEK

-1248 LAMHAEHKS
+1248 LSRQQEQPNNGQHNPS
-1257 SKHKDSAQGML
+1257 L
-1268 RPTLE
+1268 RPALE
-1273 NRAFTSREPVSN
+1273 P
-1285 SGKEGPAL
+1285 
-1293 VSPEQEEAL
+1293 
-1302 ARAPHRRRKH
+1302 
-1312 APVPGHVERS
+1312 RS
-1322 ASFIVW
+1322 ATTN
-1328 FDFAEPV
+1328 EPAMRRMDSP
-1335 FELGVGTL
+1335 
-1343 TFSLAGELF
+1343 SL
-1352 TRYQTCA
+1352 
-1359 MMSPKAI
+1359 
-1366 LATYMTVTG
+1366 VTTN
-1375 QPTLSKEASGPP
+1375 QDDPLQRARSTLSEPCVQHD

>member
-1 MVDDAA
+1 MVDSSLAAVAA
-7 LAAAAEIVA
+7 LVKGLATDPTTPPGT
-16 SIAPD
+16 S
-21 SRSPNSIPVGVASNV
+21 NNGVRAQQIR
-36 KLPGRETPAKRNLEI
+36 LPGPNTAEKAELERELAALVHRVRSLESR
-51 ELQKLA
+51 A
-57 LRVGKLE
+57 NSPPTAV
-64 GQASTTTTTFPETPN
+64 FPDTPN
-79 ETIDSLFGE
+79 EGSDTLFA
-88 DGLSLASRPKPKLFA
+88 DDRNISSAIKAAKPKYA
-103 AQGSLHSPHQPSFQ
+103 APLPREGYID
-117 LTKEALEGLR
+117 EALEGLR
-127 DHVDDQSKLLDCQRE
+127 EHVDDQSKLLDNQRQ

-154 KHLQERA
+154 KELQERA
-161 LEVLEQERIATLERE
+161 LAIIEQERVATLERE

-206 TMKVRMN
+206 SKKVRMN

-221 TTFKRTINA
+221 TTFKRTINT

-236 TFASEVSRVAR
+236 VFSSEVSRVAR
-247 EVGTEGL
+247 EVGTEGI
-254 LGGQARI
+254 LGGQAQI
-261 GGVDGT
+261 EGVDGT

-300 LTKKIERPARGEI
+300 LTKKIERPAKGEI

-342 TEGILGGQADVGGV
+342 TEGMLGGQADVEGV
-356 QGMWNDLTVNVNA
+356 QGMWNELTVNVNA

-394 QKVQAD
+394 QKVQAE

-408 KSTINS
+408 KKTINS

-447 VEGTWRDLTE
+447 VQGTWRDLTE

-496 ILELKNTINQMV
+496 MQDLKNTINTMV
-508 DRLGTFAVEVSK
+508 DRLGTFAFEVSK

-535 QVANVEGKW
+535 QVDNVEGKW

-558 TVQVRSISAVT
+558 TSQVRGISTVT

-575 DMSQKI
+575 DMSRKI
-581 DVEANGEI
+581 DVEAKGEI
-589 QVLKE
+589 LILKE

-603 SSFCYEVQR
+603 SIFCNEVQR

-619 DGKMGAQADVGGL
+619 DGIMGGQADVAGL
-632 DGRWKEITTDVN
+632 KGRWKEITTDVN
-644 TMASNLV
+644 TMANNL
-651 SHDPGMEKIGEQNE
+651 
-665 LMSIQTTQVRAFSDI
+665 TAQVRAFGDI
-680 TNLATDGDFTKLV
+680 TNAATDGDFTKLV
-693 DVEASGEMDEL
+693 EVEASGEMDEL
-704 KRKINQMISN
+704 KKKINQMVYN

-765 LTQYQR
+765 LTNYQR
-771 EMLNIVNNLANS
+771 EMLNIVNMLANS

-834 YKVDSSV
+834 YRVDSSV
-841 PDYVI
+841 PDHVV

-868 HGEVSLTIKERA
+868 HGEVSLTIQKANSVR
-880 DQSDIGPGEYTVEFI
+880 PGRPDEYAIEF
-895 VEDTGIGIAKD
+895 VVSDTGIGIPSD

-943 GGDLWVNSE
+943 GGDVWVKSE
-952 QGKGSE
+952 YGKGSS
-958 FHFTCRVRLAHDD
+958 FYFTCIVRLADND
-971 TEMIEQQIRPYR
+971 ISLIAKQLNPFK
-983 GHQVLFVDKAQSSS
+983 GHQVLFIDK
-997 GTAIRGMLEK
+997 GRTGHGPEIIDMLN
-1007 IGLHPV
+1007 GLGLAPV
-1013 VVDSEKSTALTRLQT
+1013 VVDSEKSPALEKARSQGTS
-1028 GGALPYDA
+1028 PYDV
-1036 IIVDSIDTARR
+1036 IIVDSIEDARR
-1047 LRAVDDFKY
+1047 LRSVDDFKY

-1085 CKLIDL
+1085 CQLIDL
-1091 GNGMIPALENR
+1091 GNGMVPALENK

-1108 DNTKSFEILLAEDN
+1108 DNTRSFEILLAEDN

-1132 LEKYHHVVTVVGNGW
+1132 LEKYHHVVTVVGNGE
-1147 EAVEAVKEKKF
+1147 EAVEAVKRRKF

-1166 MPIMG
+1166 MPVMG
-1171 GFEATGKIR
+1171 GFEATAKIR
-1180 EYERGMGTH
+1180 EYERSLGSQ

-1206 KCIQAQMDEY
+1206 RCIQAQMDEY

-1232 CATLGGPLLEK
+1232 CATLGGQLLEK

-1248 LAMHAEHKS
+1248 LTRAADAATGGRRNNGS
-1257 SKHKDSAQGML
+1257 PPGVVFTSAAATSL
-1268 RPTLE
+1268 RPSLTGRALTVAEAALGGALE
-1273 NRAFTSREPVSN
+1273 SPSIVTADATDLMAARGARGGSLSEPN
-1285 SGKEGPAL
+1285 I
-1293 VSPEQEEAL
+1293 
-1302 ARAPHRRRKH
+1302 H
-1312 APVPGHVERS
+1312 A
-1322 ASFIVW
+1322 
-1328 FDFAEPV
+1328 
-1335 FELGVGTL
+1335 
-1343 TFSLAGELF
+1343 AG
-1352 TRYQTCA
+1352 
-1359 MMSPKAI
+1359 
-1366 LATYMTVTG
+1366 
-1375 QPTLSKEASGPP
+1375 

>member
-1 MVDDAA
+1 MADDSVFEAVA
-7 LAAAAEIVA
+7 VILRSLAAESSDVEANT
-16 SIAPD
+16 
-21 SRSPNSIPVGVASNV
+21 SRPADFI
-36 KLPGRETPAKRNLEI
+36 KLPGRDNSQKKFLERELAALVQRVHRLETKAFSPPAVL
-51 ELQKLA
+51 
-57 LRVGKLE
+57 
-64 GQASTTTTTFPETPN
+64 PDTPD
-79 ETIDSLFGE
+79 TVFGE
-88 DGLSLASRPKPKLFA
+88 ETASAGNQAKNGPKTNGFPLD
-103 AQGSLHSPHQPSFQ
+103 
-117 LTKEALEGLR
+117 EALGELR
-127 DHVDDQSKLLDCQRE
+127 EHVDDQSKLLDTQRQ

-154 KHLQERA
+154 KELQERT
-161 LEVLEQERIATLERE
+161 LQIIEQERVATLERE

-206 TMKVRMN
+206 SKKVRMN

-221 TTFKRTINA
+221 TTFKRTINT

-236 TFASEVSRVAR
+236 VFSSEVSRVAR
-247 EVGTEGL
+247 EVGTEGI
-254 LGGQARI
+254 LGGQAQI
-261 GGVDGT
+261 EGVDGT

-300 LTKKIERPARGEI
+300 LTKKIERPAKGEI

-342 TEGILGGQADVGGV
+342 TEGILGGQADVEGV
-356 QGMWNDLTVNVNA
+356 QGMWNELTINVNA
-369 MANNLTTQVR
+369 MADNLTTQVR

-394 QKVQAD
+394 QKVQAE

-408 KSTINS
+408 KKTINS

-419 QQFAREVTKIAR
+419 QQFAREVTKIAK

-496 ILELKNTINQMV
+496 ILDLKNTINTMV
-508 DRLGTFAVEVSK
+508 DRLGTFAFEVSK

-535 QVANVEGKW
+535 QVDNVEGKW

-558 TVQVRSISAVT
+558 TSQVRSISTVT

-575 DMSQKI
+575 DMSRKI
-581 DVEANGEI
+581 EVEAKGEI
-589 QVLKE
+589 LILKE

-603 SSFCYEVQR
+603 SIFCNEVQR

-619 DGKMGAQADVGGL
+619 DGIMGGQADVAGL
-632 DGRWKEITTDVN
+632 KGRWKEITTDVN
-644 TMASNLV
+644 TMANNL
-651 SHDPGMEKIGEQNE
+651 
-665 LMSIQTTQVRAFSDI
+665 TAQVRAFGDI
-680 TNLATDGDFTKLV
+680 TNAATDGDFTKLV
-693 DVEASGEMDEL
+693 EVEASGEMDEL
-704 KRKINQMISN
+704 KKKINQMVYN

-771 EMLNIVNNLANS
+771 EMLNIVNSLANS

-834 YKVDSSV
+834 YRVDNMV
-841 PDYVI
+841 PDYVV

-868 HGEVSLTIKERA
+868 HGEVSLTIQKA
-880 DQSDIGPGEYTVEFI
+880 TQVQCGPYEYAIEFL
-895 VEDTGIGIAKD
+895 VSDTGIGIPSD

-943 GGDLWVNSE
+943 GGDVWVKSE
-952 QGKGSE
+952 YGKGSR
-958 FHFTCRVRLAHDD
+958 FYFTCVVRLADGNIS
-971 TEMIEQQIRPYR
+971 TIAKQLNPYK
-983 GHQVLFVDKAQSSS
+983 GHQVLFIDKGRTGHGPEIGKMLSGLGLKPIVVESEKNPALDDSRGK
-997 GTAIRGMLEK
+997 GTA
-1007 IGLHPV
+1007 
-1013 VVDSEKSTALTRLQT
+1013 
-1028 GGALPYDA
+1028 PYDV
-1036 IIVDSIDTARR
+1036 IIVDSIEDARR
-1047 LRAVDDFKY
+1047 LRSIDDFKY

-1108 DNTKSFEILLAEDN
+1108 DNTRSFEILLAEDN

-1132 LEKYHHVVTVVGNGW
+1132 LEKYHHVVTVVGNGE
-1147 EAVEAVKEKKF
+1147 EALEAVKRRKF

-1180 EYERGMGTH
+1180 EYERSLGTQ

-1232 CATLGGPLLEK
+1232 CATLGGQLLEK
-1243 NRERE
+1243 NREQE
-1248 LAMHAEHKS
+1248 LTRAADAAS
-1257 SKHKDSAQGML
+1257 STRRDTGARPPFQAPL
-1268 RPTLE
+1268 RPPLTT
-1273 NRAFTSREPVSN
+1273 RAITVADSLGSLD
-1285 SGKEGPAL
+1285 SPAL
-1293 VSPEQEEAL
+1293 VTETEEDPL
-1302 ARAPHRRRKH
+1302 NKTKRGNLSEPNI
-1312 APVPGHVERS
+1312 HVR
-1322 ASFIVW
+1322 
-1328 FDFAEPV
+1328 
-1335 FELGVGTL
+1335 
-1343 TFSLAGELF
+1343 
-1352 TRYQTCA
+1352 
-1359 MMSPKAI
+1359 
-1366 LATYMTVTG
+1366 
-1375 QPTLSKEASGPP
+1375 

>member
-1 MVDDAA
+1 MSGNYS
-7 LAAAAEIVA
+7 LAAVTAVVKSLAAD
-16 SIAPD
+16 PTT
-21 SRSPNSIPVGVASNV
+21 PPVVSDDCPTV
-36 KLPGRETPAKRNLEI
+36 KLPGLDTPEKTELERELAALVRRVQQLE
-51 ELQKLA
+51 A
-57 LRVGKLE
+57 R
-64 GQASTTTTTFPETPN
+64 ADSTTTHLFPDTPN
-79 ETIDSLFGE
+79 ETGDTIFAGDKGK
-88 DGLSLASRPKPKLFA
+88 GRPKYPLPRNGFID
-103 AQGSLHSPHQPSFQ
+103 
-117 LTKEALEGLR
+117 EACLEGLR
-127 DHVDDQSKLLDCQRE
+127 EHVDDQSKILDNQRQ

-154 KHLQERA
+154 KQLQERA
-161 LEVLEQERIATLERE
+161 LAIIEQERVATLERE

-206 TMKVRMN
+206 SKKVRMN
-213 TVEMDPEI
+213 SVEMDPEI
-221 TTFKRTINA
+221 TTFKRTINT

-236 TFASEVSRVAR
+236 VFSSEVSRVAR
-247 EVGTEGL
+247 EVGTEGI
-254 LGGQARI
+254 LGGQAQI
-261 GGVDGT
+261 EGVDGT

-300 LTKKIERPARGEI
+300 LTKKIERPAKGEI

-342 TEGILGGQADVGGV
+342 TEGILGGQADVEGV
-356 QGMWNDLTVNVNA
+356 QGMWNELTVNVNA

-394 QKVQAD
+394 QKVQAE

-408 KSTINS
+408 KKTINS

-447 VEGTWRDLTE
+447 VQGTWRDLTE

-496 ILELKNTINQMV
+496 ILDLKNTINTMV
-508 DRLGTFAVEVSK
+508 DRLGTFAFEVSK

-535 QVANVEGKW
+535 QVDNVEGKW

-552 TMASNL
+552 TMARNL
-558 TVQVRSISAVT
+558 TSQVRGISTVT

-575 DMSQKI
+575 DMSRKI
-581 DVEANGEI
+581 DVEAKGEI
-589 QVLKE
+589 LVLKE

-603 SSFCYEVQR
+603 SIFCNEVQR

-619 DGKMGAQADVGGL
+619 DGIMGGQADVAGL
-632 DGRWKEITTDVN
+632 KGRWKEITTDVN
-644 TMASNLV
+644 TMANNL
-651 SHDPGMEKIGEQNE
+651 
-665 LMSIQTTQVRAFSDI
+665 TAQVRAFGDI
-680 TNLATDGDFTKLV
+680 TNAATDGDFTKLV
-693 DVEASGEMDEL
+693 EVEASGEMDEL
-704 KRKINQMISN
+704 KKKINQMVYN

-771 EMLNIVNNLANS
+771 EMLNIVNSLANS

-801 MVIEEIPYTLRG
+801 MVIEEIPYTVRG

-834 YKVDSSV
+834 YRVDSSV
-841 PDYVI
+841 PDYVV

-868 HGEVSLTIKERA
+868 HGEVSLTIQKA
-880 DQSDIGPGEYTVEFI
+880 TQVQCSAPGEYAIEFI
-895 VEDTGIGIAKD
+895 VADTGIGIPSD

-943 GGDLWVNSE
+943 GGDVWVKSE
-952 QGKGSE
+952 YGKGSK
-958 FHFTCRVRLAHDD
+958 FYFTCIVRLANDD
-971 TEMIEQQIRPYR
+971 IALISKQLAPYK
-983 GHQVLFVDKAQSSS
+983 GHQVLFIDKGRTGFGAEIVEMLKGLNLVPIVVDNEKSPALEKSRSS
-997 GTAIRGMLEK
+997 GN
-1007 IGLHPV
+1007 
-1013 VVDSEKSTALTRLQT
+1013 S
-1028 GGALPYDA
+1028 PYDV
-1036 IIVDSIDTARR
+1036 IIVDSIEDARR
-1047 LRAVDDFKY
+1047 LRAIDDFKY

-1071 SCLDLGITS
+1071 ACLDLGITS

-1091 GNGMIPALENR
+1091 GNGMVPALENR

-1108 DNTKSFEILLAEDN
+1108 DNTRSFEILLAEDN

-1132 LEKYHHVVTVVGNGW
+1132 LEKYHHVVTVVGNGE
-1147 EAVEAVKEKKF
+1147 EAVEAVKRKKF

-1180 EYERGMGTH
+1180 EYERSLGSQ

-1232 CATLGGPLLEK
+1232 CATLGGQLLEK

-1248 LAMHAEHKS
+1248 LA
-1257 SKHKDSAQGML
+1257 
-1268 RPTLE
+1268 
-1273 NRAFTSREPVSN
+1273 RAADAAT
-1285 SGKEGPAL
+1285 GG
-1293 VSPEQEEAL
+1293 
-1302 ARAPHRRRKH
+1302 RRDK
-1312 APVPGHVERS
+1312 
-1322 ASFIVW
+1322 
-1328 FDFAEPV
+1328 
-1335 FELGVGTL
+1335 
-1343 TFSLAGELF
+1343 
-1352 TRYQTCA
+1352 
-1359 MMSPKAI
+1359 
-1366 LATYMTVTG
+1366 
-1375 QPTLSKEASGPP
+1375 PTLSAAYQSAAANATAAAAAAAAVATEATIQRPSLAAATRAITAAESMTNALESPSLVTADQEDPMGRARTTSLSEPNIHHAAQGF

>member
-1 MVDDAA
+1 MIDDAA

-21 SRSPNSIPVGVASNV
+21 SRSPGSIPVGVASNV

-79 ETIDSLFGE
+79 ETMDSLFGE
-88 DGLSLASRPKPKLFA
+88 DGLSLPSRPKPKIFH
-103 AQGSLHSPHQPSFQ
+103 AQGSLHSPHLPSIQ
-117 LTKEALEGLR
+117 LTKEPLEGLR
-127 DHVDDQSKLLDCQRE
+127 DHVDDQSKPLDCQRE

-154 KHLQERA
+154 KQLQERA

-267 WKELTDNVNVMA
+267 WKELTDN
-279 QNLTDQ
+279 

-472 IAKVTTAVAKGDL
+472 IAKVTTAVARGDL

-619 DGKMGAQADVGGL
+619 DGKMGAQADVAGL

-644 TMASNLV
+644 TMASNL
-651 SHDPGMEKIGEQNE
+651 
-665 LMSIQTTQVRAFSDI
+665 TTQVRAFSDI

-751 NGIIGMTQLTLDTD
+751 NGIIGMTQLTLDTNLD
-765 LTQYQR
+765 QYQR

-846 GDSFRLR
+846 GDSFRLK

-868 HGEVSLTIKERA
+868 HGEVSLTIKERQ
-880 DQSDIGPGEYTVEFI
+880 DQSNVGPGEYSVEFI

-952 QGKGSE
+952 HGKGSD

-971 TEMIEQQIRPYR
+971 SEMIEQQIRPYR

-997 GTAIRGMLEK
+997 GAAIRGMLEK

-1013 VVDSEKSTALTRLQT
+1013 VVESEKSTALARLQT

-1056 LPIVLLAPVVHVSLK
+1056 LPIVLLAPIVHVSLK
-1071 SCLDLGITS
+1071 SCMDLGITS

-1085 CKLIDL
+1085 CKLTDL

-1147 EAVEAVKEKKF
+1147 EAVELVKEKKF

-1227 QTILK
+1227 QTIL
-1232 CATLGGPLLEK
+1232 
-1243 NRERE
+1243 NREPI
-1248 LAMHAEHKS
+1248 S
-1257 SKHKDSAQGML
+1257 STNGKQESA
-1268 RPTLE
+1268 
-1273 NRAFTSREPVSN
+1273 V
-1285 SGKEGPAL
+1285 
-1293 VSPEQEEAL
+1293 VSPEQDEAL
-1302 ARAPHRRRKH
+1302 ARARLNFSDM
-1312 APVPGHVERS
+1312 RS
-1322 ASFIVW
+1322 
-1328 FDFAEPV
+1328 
-1335 FELGVGTL
+1335 
-1343 TFSLAGELF
+1343 
-1352 TRYQTCA
+1352 
-1359 MMSPKAI
+1359 
-1366 LATYMTVTG
+1366 
-1375 QPTLSKEASGPP
+1375 LSN

>member
-1 MVDDAA
+1 MADDSTLEA
-7 LAAAAEIVA
+7 LAAIIKTLAVDPTNP
-16 SIAPD
+16 APSGLGD
-21 SRSPNSIPVGVASNV
+21 HDKIR
-36 KLPGRETPAKRNLEI
+36 LPGRMSPEKTELERELFQLVQRCRSLDAKVHPASSPVL
-51 ELQKLA
+51 
-57 LRVGKLE
+57 
-64 GQASTTTTTFPETPN
+64 PETPSAVLDALLDVKHKLGSPDSN
-79 ETIDSLFGE
+79 GYAVDET
-88 DGLSLASRPKPKLFA
+88 
-103 AQGSLHSPHQPSFQ
+103 
-117 LTKEALEGLR
+117 LEGLR
-127 DHVDDQSKLLDCQRE
+127 EHVDTQSKLLDTQRQ
-142 ELAGVNAQLLEQ
+142 ELAGVNAQIMEQ
-154 KHLQERA
+154 KELQERTLA
-161 LEVLEQERIATLERE
+161 IIEQERVATLERE

-206 TMKVRMN
+206 SKKVRMN

-221 TTFKRTINA
+221 TTFKRTINT

-236 TFASEVSRVAR
+236 VFSSEVSRVAR
-247 EVGTEGL
+247 EVGTEGI
-254 LGGQARI
+254 LGGQAQI
-261 GGVDGT
+261 EGVDGT

-300 LTKKIERPARGEI
+300 LTKKIERPAKGEI

-342 TEGILGGQADVGGV
+342 TEGILGGQADVEGV
-356 QGMWNDLTVNVNA
+356 QGMWNELTINVNA
-369 MANNLTTQVR
+369 MADNLTTQVR

-394 QKVQAD
+394 QKVQAE

-408 KSTINS
+408 KKTINS

-419 QQFAREVTKIAR
+419 QQFAREVTKIAK

-447 VEGTWRDLTE
+447 VQGTWRDLTE

-472 IAKVTTAVAKGDL
+472 IAKVTTAVARGDL

-496 ILELKNTINQMV
+496 ILDLKNTINTMV
-508 DRLGTFAVEVSK
+508 DRLGTFAFEVSK

-535 QVANVEGKW
+535 QVDNVEGKW

-558 TVQVRSISAVT
+558 TSQVRSISTVT
-569 QAIANG
+569 QAIALG
-575 DMSQKI
+575 DMSRKI
-581 DVEANGEI
+581 EVEAKGEI
-589 QVLKE
+589 LVLKE

-603 SSFCYEVQR
+603 SIFCNEVQR

-619 DGKMGAQADVGGL
+619 DGIMGGQADVAGL
-632 DGRWKEITTDVN
+632 NGRWKEITSDVN
-644 TMASNLV
+644 TMANNL
-651 SHDPGMEKIGEQNE
+651 
-665 LMSIQTTQVRAFSDI
+665 TAQVRAFGDI
-680 TNLATDGDFTKLV
+680 TNAATDGDFTKLV
-693 DVEASGEMDEL
+693 EVEASGEMDEL
-704 KRKINQMISN
+704 KKKINLMVYN

-771 EMLNIVNNLANS
+771 EMLNIVNSLANS

-834 YKVDSSV
+834 YRVDNMV
-841 PDYVI
+841 PDYVV

-868 HGEVSLTIKERA
+868 HGEVSLTIQKASHVVCRP
-880 DQSDIGPGEYTVEFI
+880 DEYAVEF
-895 VEDTGIGIAKD
+895 VVSDTGIGIPSD

-943 GGDLWVNSE
+943 GGDVWVKSE
-952 QGKGSE
+952 YGKGSR
-958 FHFTCRVRLAHDD
+958 FYFTCVVRLADGD
-971 TEMIEQQIRPYR
+971 ISAIAKQLKPYKD
-983 GHQVLFVDKAQSSS
+983 HQVLFLDK
-997 GTAIRGMLEK
+997 GRTGHGPEIFKMLHSLSLK
-1007 IGLHPV
+1007 PIV
-1013 VVDSEKSTALTRLQT
+1013 VESEKNPILSKTRDQGNT
-1028 GGALPYDA
+1028 PYDV
-1036 IIVDSIDTARR
+1036 IIVDSIEDARR
-1047 LRAVDDFKY
+1047 LRSIDDFKY

-1085 CKLIDL
+1085 CQLIDL

-1132 LEKYHHVVTVVGNGW
+1132 LEKYHHVVTVVGNGE
-1147 EAVEAVKEKKF
+1147 EALEAVKRKKF

-1180 EYERGMGTH
+1180 EYERSLGTQ

-1206 KCIQAQMDEY
+1206 RCIQAQMDEY

-1232 CATLGGPLLEK
+1232 CATLGGQLLEK
-1243 NRERE
+1243 NREHELNRTPENPTGVRRE
-1248 LAMHAEHKS
+1248 AGSTRPAFAAAAS
-1257 SKHKDSAQGML
+1257 VL
-1268 RPTLE
+1268 RPSL
-1273 NRAFTSREPVSN
+1273 TSRAITAAGETLAGGLES
-1285 SGKEGPAL
+1285 PAL
-1293 VSPEQEEAL
+1293 VSGAEQEDPLSRARSNLSEPNIHL
-1302 ARAPHRRRKH
+1302 AR
-1312 APVPGHVERS
+1312 
-1322 ASFIVW
+1322 
-1328 FDFAEPV
+1328 
-1335 FELGVGTL
+1335 
-1343 TFSLAGELF
+1343 
-1352 TRYQTCA
+1352 
-1359 MMSPKAI
+1359 
-1366 LATYMTVTG
+1366 
-1375 QPTLSKEASGPP
+1375 

>member
-1 MVDDAA
+1 MSGESSLAVVTAVVRSLATDPTTPPPAVSNACPSVRLPGPDNAEKIELERELAA
-7 LAAAAEIVA
+7 LV
-16 SIAPD
+16 
-21 SRSPNSIPVGVASNV
+21 
-36 KLPGRETPAKRNLEI
+36 
-51 ELQKLA
+51 
-57 LRVGKLE
+57 LRVQQLE
-64 GQASTTTTTFPETPN
+64 ARANSTPTHAFPDTPN
-79 ETIDSLFGE
+79 ETADTIAIFTDDKPRL
-88 DGLSLASRPKPKLFA
+88 RPKYPPALPRNGFID
-103 AQGSLHSPHQPSFQ
+103 
-117 LTKEALEGLR
+117 EALEGLR
-127 DHVDDQSKLLDCQRE
+127 EHVDDQSKLLDSQRQ
-142 ELAGVNAQLLEQ
+142 ELDGVNAQLIEQ
-154 KHLQERA
+154 KQLQEKA
-161 LEVLEQERIATLERE
+161 LAIIEQERVATLERE

-189 ALREIGEIVTAV
+189 ALREIGDIVTAV

-206 TMKVRMN
+206 SKKVRMN
-213 TVEMDPEI
+213 SVEMDPEI
-221 TTFKRTINA
+221 TTFKRTINT

-236 TFASEVSRVAR
+236 VFSSEVSRVAR
-247 EVGTEGL
+247 EVGTEGI
-254 LGGQARI
+254 LGGQAQI
-261 GGVDGT
+261 EGVDGT

-300 LTKKIERPARGEI
+300 LTKKIERPAKGEI

-342 TEGILGGQADVGGV
+342 TEGILGGQADVEGV
-356 QGMWNDLTVNVNA
+356 QGMWNELTVNVNA

-394 QKVQAD
+394 QKVQAE
-400 CRGEIFEL
+400 CRGEMFEL
-408 KSTINS
+408 KKTINS

-472 IAKVTTAVAKGDL
+472 IAKVTTAVARGDL

-496 ILELKNTINQMV
+496 ILDLKNTINTMV
-508 DRLGTFAVEVSK
+508 DRLGTFAFEVSK

-535 QVANVEGKW
+535 QVDNVEGKW

-552 TMASNL
+552 TMARNL
-558 TVQVRSISAVT
+558 TSQVRGISTVT

-575 DMSQKI
+575 DMSRKI
-581 DVEANGEI
+581 DVEAKGEMLI
-589 QVLKE
+589 LKE

-603 SSFCYEVQR
+603 SIFCNEVQR

-619 DGKMGAQADVGGL
+619 DGIMGGQADVAGL
-632 DGRWKEITTDVN
+632 KGRWKEITTDVN
-644 TMASNLV
+644 TMANNL
-651 SHDPGMEKIGEQNE
+651 
-665 LMSIQTTQVRAFSDI
+665 TAQVRAFGDI
-680 TNLATDGDFTKLV
+680 TNAATDGDFTKLV
-693 DVEASGEMDEL
+693 EVEASGEMDEL
-704 KRKINQMISN
+704 KKRINQMVYN

-771 EMLNIVNNLANS
+771 EMLNIVNSLANS

-827 EKFLDLT
+827 EKFLDLI
-834 YKVDSSV
+834 YRVDSSV
-841 PDYVI
+841 PDHVV

-868 HGEVSLTIKERA
+868 HGEVSLTIQNA
-880 DQSDIGPGEYTVEFI
+880 SAVQSGSMGEYAIEFI
-895 VEDTGIGIAKD
+895 VADTGIGIPSD

-943 GGDLWVNSE
+943 GGDVWVKSE
-952 QGKGSE
+952 YGKGSK
-958 FHFTCRVRLAHDD
+958 FYFTCIVRLAN
-971 TEMIEQQIRPYR
+971 EEIAFISKQLSPYR
-983 GHQVLFVDKAQSSS
+983 GHQVLFIDKGRTGHGADI
-997 GTAIRGMLEK
+997 AKMLRGL
-1007 IGLHPV
+1007 GLLPT
-1013 VVDSEKSTALTRLQT
+1013 VVDSENNKVLEQMRGQGSA
-1028 GGALPYDA
+1028 PYDV
-1036 IIVDSIDTARR
+1036 IIVDSIEDART
-1047 LRAVDDFKY
+1047 LRSVDDFKY

-1091 GNGMIPALENR
+1091 GNGMVPALENR

-1108 DNTKSFEILLAEDN
+1108 DNTRSFDILLAEDN

-1132 LEKYHHVVTVVGNGW
+1132 LEKYHHVVTVVGNGK
-1147 EAVEAVKEKKF
+1147 EAVEAVKRKKF

-1180 EYERGMGTH
+1180 EYERSLGSQ

-1232 CATLGGPLLEK
+1232 CATLGGQLLEK

-1248 LAMHAEHKS
+1248 LARTA
-1257 SKHKDSAQGML
+1257 DTATTG
-1268 RPTLE
+1268 RRD
-1273 NRAFTSREPVSN
+1273 N
-1285 SGKEGPAL
+1285 PAL
-1293 VSPEQEEAL
+1293 AAAYQSAAATNNASRPALSTRAITAAEIDSPSLVTADQEDPLTRSRTSLSE
-1302 ARAPHRRRKH
+1302 PNIH
-1312 APVPGHVERS
+1312 A
-1322 ASFIVW
+1322 A
-1328 FDFAEPV
+1328 
-1335 FELGVGTL
+1335 
-1343 TFSLAGELF
+1343 
-1352 TRYQTCA
+1352 
-1359 MMSPKAI
+1359 
-1366 LATYMTVTG
+1366 
-1375 QPTLSKEASGPP
+1375 

>member
-7 LAAAAEIVA
+7 LAAAAEVIA
-16 SIAPD
+16 SFAADPK
-21 SRSPNSIPVGVASNV
+21 SYESPPTPSSPI
-36 KLPGRETPAKRNLEI
+36 KLPGRETPAKRKLEI
-51 ELQKLA
+51 ELQKLS
-57 LRVGKLE
+57 LRVGQLE
-64 GQASTTTTTFPETPN
+64 NRAAAAATFPETPL
-79 ETIDSLFGE
+79 ETNDSLFG
-88 DGLSLASRPKPKLFA
+88 DDTGSSPSSSRPSSRPRNVP
-103 AQGSLHSPHQPSFQ
+103 AQQ
-117 LTKEALEGLR
+117 ALEGLR
-127 DHVDDQSKLLDCQRE
+127 EHVDDQSKLLDSQRQ

-154 KHLQERA
+154 KQLQERA
-161 LEVLEQERIATLERE
+161 LEVLETERVATLERE

-236 TFASEVSRVAR
+236 MFASEVSRVAR

-457 NVNGMAMNLTTQVRE
+457 NVNLMAMNLTTQVRE

-490 VEVQGE
+490 VEVKGE
-496 ILELKNTINQMV
+496 ILEMKNTINGMV
-508 DRLGTFAVEVSK
+508 DRLGTFAFEVSK

-575 DMSQKI
+575 DMSQTI
-581 DVEANGEI
+581 DVQANGEI

-594 TINNMVDRL
+594 TINNMVSRL

-619 DGKMGAQADVGGL
+619 DGKMGAQADIAGL

-644 TMASNLV
+644 TMASNL
-651 SHDPGMEKIGEQNE
+651 
-665 LMSIQTTQVRAFSDI
+665 TTQVRAFSDI

-821 LAVKAN
+821 LTVKAN

-834 YKVDSSV
+834 YKVDSSI
-841 PDYVI
+841 PDHII

-868 HGEVSLTIKERA
+868 HGEVSLTIKELA
-880 DQSDIGPGEYTVEFI
+880 EQTHATMGEYSMEFV

-952 QGKGSE
+952 AGKGSE
-958 FHFTCRVRLAHDD
+958 FHFTCRVKLASDNAHG
-971 TEMIEQQIRPYR
+971 IEKQLKPYR

-997 GTAIRGMLEK
+997 GAEIREMLER

-1013 VVDSEKSTALTRLQT
+1013 VVESEKSSALTRLKA

-1036 IIVDSIDTARR
+1036 ILVDSIDTARR

-1056 LPIVLLAPVVHVSLK
+1056 LPIVLLASSVVHVSLK

-1147 EAVEAVKEKKF
+1147 EAVEAIKEKKF

-1180 EYERGMGTH
+1180 EYERNAGSH

-1216 LSKPLQQNHLI
+1216 LSKPLQQNQLI

-1248 LAMHAEHKS
+1248 LALQAEAKS
-1257 SKHKDSAQGML
+1257 SSKQNNGNNGNS
-1268 RPTLE
+1268 RPGLE
-1273 NRAFTSREPVSN
+1273 TRSQTSREPLS
-1285 SGKEGPAL
+1285 SAAME
-1293 VSPEQEEAL
+1293 SPSL
-1302 ARAPHRRRKH
+1302 
-1312 APVPGHVERS
+1312 
-1322 ASFIVW
+1322 
-1328 FDFAEPV
+1328 D
-1335 FELGVGTL
+1335 
-1343 TFSLAGELF
+1343 SLAQEDPLKKARF
-1352 TRYQTCA
+1352 RQD
-1359 MMSPKAI
+1359 MSD
-1366 LATYMTVTG
+1366 MRS
-1375 QPTLSKEASGPP
+1375 LSG